1 MAAFLP
7 EIIVAIP
14 TYWTWED
21 GKPRPEDAIY
31 DHPTP
36 LSQEGTLARLL
47 ESLKGIEGP
56 EFRVLIITA
65 ATNPQLEEA
74 AEAKVNGIL
83 KPFRS
88 SFPIAQFAASGLAI
102 LRKRLDHLGFPEAMI
117 SLRGYGN
124 VRNIQLIA
132 AHIIGSQIIVGLDDD
147 EIVTDKDYLQKAVE
161 FIGSTD
167 NGEFVGAVAGFY
179 LDSEG
184 RNKNTVKDVGAPEG
198 NPFYNKSAIMNAAIE
213 VMEEKPGRL
222 VETSFVFGGNM
233 VIHRRVFE
241 EISFDPYITRGEDID
256 YLINAR
262 LAGYHFFFDKELAI
276 VHLPPLATSH
286 LQEDIIRFIYE
297 KEKLTMAKQELGLTP
312 VSPESLDPYPGAFL
326 HNGMDGHASE
336 ALHQRKLPKRIVD
349 NAMSYARETVPR
361 YFKFRKDWPRLM
373 RMLGD
378 DEVVRAR
385 VTRKFERSK
394 SEWN

>member
-1 MAAFLP
+1 LA
-7 EIIVAIP
+7 EIIIAIP

-65 ATNPQLEEA
+65 TTNPQLEEA

-83 KPFRS
+83 KPFRF
-88 SFPIAQFAASGLAI
+88 SFPIAQFAASDLAI
-102 LRKRLDHLGFPEAMI
+102 LRERLDHLGFPEAMI

-132 AHIIGSQIIVGLDDD
+132 AHIIGSQVIVGLDDD
-147 EIVTDKDYLQKAVE
+147 EIVTDKGYLQKATE
-161 FIGSTD
+161 FIGKTD
-167 NGEFVGAVAGFY
+167 NGRFVGGVAGFY
-179 LDSEG
+179 LDSKG
-184 RNKNTVKDVGAPEG
+184 RNKNPVKDVGALEG
-198 NPFYNKSAIMNAAIE
+198 NPFYHKSAIMNAAIE

-233 VIHRRVFE
+233 VIHRRLFE
-241 EISFDPYITRGEDID
+241 KVSFDPYITRGEDID

-262 LAGYHFFFDKELAI
+262 LEGYHFFFDKKLAI
-276 VHLPPLATSH
+276 VHLPPPASSH

-297 KEKLTMAKQELGLTP
+297 KEKLVMAKRQLGLETVLP
-312 VSPESLDPYPGAFL
+312 ASLDLYPGAFL
-326 HNGMDGHASE
+326 HNGLEGHALE
-336 ALHQRKLPKRIVD
+336 VLRERKLPKRIVD

-361 YFKFRKDWPRLM
+361 YFKFRKYWPRLM
-373 RMLGD
+373 RALGD

-385 VTRKFERSK
+385 MTRKFERSK

>member
-1 MAAFLP
+1 MRAFLA
-7 EIIVAIP
+7 EIIIAIP

-56 EFRVLIITA
+56 EFKVLIITA

-83 KPFRS
+83 EPFRS
-88 SFPIAQFAASGLAI
+88 SFSIAQFAASDLAI
-102 LRKRLDHLGFPEAMI
+102 LRERLDQLGFPEAMI

-132 AHIIGSQIIVGLDDD
+132 AHIIGSQVIVGLDDD

-161 FIGSTD
+161 FIGRTD
-167 NGEFVGAVAGFY
+167 NGRFVGAVAGFY
-179 LDSEG
+179 LDSKG
-184 RNKNTVKDVGAPEG
+184 RNKNTVKDVGTPEG
-198 NPFYNKSAIMNAAIE
+198 NPFHHKSAIMNAAIE

-222 VETSFVFGGNM
+222 AETSFVFGGNM

-256 YLINAR
+256 YLVNAR
-262 LAGYHFFFDKELAI
+262 LGGYPFFLDKELAI
-276 VHLPPLATSH
+276 VHLPPSASSH

-297 KEKLTMAKQELGLTP
+297 KEKLAAAKQGSELRE

-326 HNGMDGHASE
+326 QNGIEEHAIE
-336 ALHQRKLPKRIVD
+336 ALRERGLPKRIVD
-349 NAMSYARETVPR
+349 DAMSRAREAVPL
-361 YFKFRKDWPRLM
+361 YLEFRKYWPRLM
-373 RMLGD
+373 KVVRE
-378 DEVVRAR
+378 DEVLKKRM
-385 VTRKFERSK
+385 TQKFERSK
-394 SEWN
+394 FEWS

>member
-1 MAAFLP
+1 MRAFLA
-7 EIIVAIP
+7 EIIIAIP

-74 AEAKVNGIL
+74 AEAKANGIL

-88 SFPIAQFAASGLAI
+88 SFPIAQFAASDLAI
-102 LRKRLDHLGFPEAMI
+102 LRERLDHLGFPEAMI

-132 AHIIGSQIIVGLDDD
+132 AHIIGSQVIVGLDDD
-147 EIVTDKDYLQKAVE
+147 EIVTDKGYLQKATE
-161 FIGSTD
+161 FIGKTD
-167 NGEFVGAVAGFY
+167 NRRFVGGVAGFY
-179 LDSEG
+179 LDSKG
-184 RNKNTVKDVGAPEG
+184 RNKNTVKDVGALEG
-198 NPFYNKSAIMNAAIE
+198 NPFHHKAAIMNAAIE
-213 VMEEKPGRL
+213 VMEEEPGRL
-222 VETSFVFGGNM
+222 AETSFVFGGNM

-241 EISFDPYITRGEDID
+241 KVSFDPYITRGEDID
-256 YLINAR
+256 YLVNAR
-262 LAGYHFFFDKELAI
+262 LGGYHFFFDKELAI
-276 VHLPPLATSH
+276 VHLPPPASSH

-297 KEKLTMAKQELGLTP
+297 KEKLVMAKRQLGLESVLP
-312 VSPESLDPYPGAFL
+312 GSLDPYPGAFL
-326 HNGMDGHASE
+326 QNGIEEHALE
-336 ALHQRKLPKRIVD
+336 ALRECGLPKRIVND
-349 NAMSYARETVPR
+349 AISRAREAVPL
-361 YFKFRKDWPRLM
+361 YLEFRKYWPRLM
-373 RMLGD
+373 KVVRE
-378 DEVVRAR
+378 DEVLKKRM
-385 VTRKFERSK
+385 TRKFERSK
-394 SEWN
+394 FEWS